1 MISGSTFIKG
11 NIVYS
16 APMSV
21 DETVKNID
29 IKSND
34 IKAKI
39 HDVAFILQE
48 EIKKAE
54 ERQLSNNLK
63 IEDNQKGEVDIPEL
77 IKRFFQNLIGGQ
89 ILHVGK

>member
-1 MISGSTFIKG
+1 
-11 NIVYS
+11 
-16 APMSV
+16 MSV
-21 DETVKNID
+21 DEAVKNID

-39 HDVAFILQE
+39 HDVVFILQE

-54 ERQLSNNLK
+54 KRQLSNNLK
-63 IEDNQKGEVDIPEL
+63 IEDIQKGEVDILEL
-77 IKRFFQNLIGGQ
+77 VKRFFQNLIDGQ